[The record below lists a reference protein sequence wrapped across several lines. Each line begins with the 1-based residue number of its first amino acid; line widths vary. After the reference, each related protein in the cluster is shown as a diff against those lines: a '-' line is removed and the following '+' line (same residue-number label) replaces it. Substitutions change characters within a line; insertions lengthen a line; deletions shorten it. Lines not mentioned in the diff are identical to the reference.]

1 MKKFFCALLLMTAVV
16 GGGSVYAQFKGNI
29 WCFGDSAGINFTPPM
44 SFFKSGSSF
53 LRAGCSSISDSLGNL
68 IFYGAS
74 GNTTNSH
81 NGLVRKGKLFNR
93 NHNKLFNGDTL
104 VGGEW
109 YHDMII
115 LPKSVTDSTFYV
127 IMAGVVVPDTGLFYC
142 VVDMKLQGGLGQV
155 VQKNVQIENHPVQ
168 DMLAA
173 VRHGNGR
180 DWWLVT
186 RRYTYAPGNI
196 PNNEF
201 WVYRVDS
208 TGIHPRPVQN
218 VGYSIFGNL
227 GDISFN
233 AQGTKLVI
241 SSLNN
246 YIGVINFD
254 RCYGFYTALLLWKL
268 HLLQEVHLNF
278 IMQQFFHRMVL
289 NYMQYLTNNSIIFG
303 VNYTNLI

>member
-1 MKKFFCALLLMTAVV
+1 LF
-16 GGGSVYAQFKGNI
+16 Y
-29 WCFGDSAGINFTPPM
+29 
-44 SFFKSGSSF
+44 GSS
-53 LRAGCSSISDSLGNL
+53 ANAI
-68 IFYGAS
+68 
-74 GNTTNSH
+74 NSH

-186 RRYTYAPGNI
+186 RRCTYAPGNI

-208 TGIHPRPVQN
+208 IRNSSSPSAKYR
-218 VGYSIFGNL
+218 L
-227 GDISFN
+227 
-233 AQGTKLVI
+233 AQFLEI
-241 SSLNN
+241 
-246 YIGVINFD
+246 
-254 RCYGFYTALLLWKL
+254 
-268 HLLQEVHLNF
+268 
-278 IMQQFFHRMVL
+278 
-289 NYMQYLTNNSIIFG
+289 
-303 VNYTNLI
+303 